1 MENRL
6 ILEILSEEDCMFM
19 KTFPIVTAASAITL
33 TAVIA
38 GSIVFGAA
46 PAQPLAASPPAA
58 SAPVTAPGLPPVP
71 LDGFT
76 ITVNGKQL
84 EPEVLPYLAGDT
96 MLAPLRSIAEALG
109 VAVTYDEAAGS
120 VTAATDKSSL
130 VLTPGD
136 PVAKRNGDP
145 VQLAAAP
152 VREGDTVLVPLRFF
166 AEVFGTSVKWDGA
179 AKRVTAESEDYL
191 LPAVGSYAKLKEL
204 LAGAQDQGMT
214 IGPGDRMQVFVKED
228 SAVARSEAAVNTVEK
243 QATSAAPTGD
253 FSVTNVQVQGV
264 DEGDVVKTD
273 GEYMYQVNGSRVM
286 IVRAAPADKM
296 SLESVLQLEEKAFVI
311 QELYVD
317 GDRLTVIGSSSR
329 QQEQQSPNG
338 SSAKESLSVGGTAA
352 KRLLA
357 PAAPSTVK
365 TLVYDIADRK
375 SPKLLREVETE
386 GSYVSSRRIGGE
398 VYVIANR
405 YLNRYSIIQ
414 DSGESAAVPAYRDTA
429 VSGQWTEAKYE
440 DIRYFPDS
448 LYSAYL
454 VVAGINTASPA
465 DPAEVSVYLGSAE
478 NVFASA
484 DHLYAAFPRRQV
496 SEERVKPA
504 EGASED
510 VAAEYI
516 RINVDETTE
525 VYKFRLDGG
534 KVSFAAK
541 GQVPGTVLN
550 QFSMDEHNGYFR
562 IATTKGKEWGRAGEK
577 LTNNVYVL
585 NEDMGVSG
593 QIEGIAPGE
602 SIYSVRF
609 MGNRGYM
616 VTFQKVDPLFVLDFS
631 NPASPSIL
639 GQLKIPGYSDY
650 LHPYDENHLIGFG
663 KDAVVITDER
673 YEKSPQPTDGTAYYQ
688 GMKISMFDVTDVS
701 RPKELFQTV
710 IGDRGTDSELLHN
723 HKALLFSRDK
733 NLLAF
738 PVSVAE
744 VPAGQ
749 KNNPMAYGQF
759 AFQGAYVYHVDLKE
773 GFRLRDTVTHLSE
786 DELKKAGGNLYGSN
800 HQIGRL
806 LYIGDTLY
814 SLSPGHIRAQN
825 LETLAETGRLTLP

>member
-1 MENRL
+1 
-6 ILEILSEEDCMFM
+6 M
-19 KTFPIVTAASAITL
+19 KRNTAAALVLGALLAAGGVSAGLLQYASTATAEPDHTLPPSVTAFT
-33 TAVIA
+33 
-38 GSIVFGAA
+38 AA
-46 PAQPLAASPPAA
+46 PGTS
-58 SAPVTAPGLPPVP
+58 

-76 ITVNGKQL
+76 VEVNGQAIALETPLQL
-84 EPEVLPYLAGDT
+84 AEGTLLV
-96 MLAPLRSIAEALG
+96 PLRSIAEALG
-109 VAVTYDEAAGS
+109 AKVDYDETEGMITASKEASRVLLKAGDIH
-120 VTAATDKSSL
+120 AQK
-130 VLTPGD
+130 
-136 PVAKRNGDP
+136 NGTV

-152 VREGDTVLVPLRFF
+152 VRDGDTVLVPLRFF
-166 AEVFGTSVKWDGA
+166 AEAFGTSVKWDGA

-191 LPAVGSYAKLKEL
+191 LPAIGSYTKLKEL
-204 LAGAQDQGMT
+204 LAGAQDQGKT
-214 IGPGDRMQVFVKED
+214 IGPGDGMRVFVMED
-228 SAVARSEAAVNTVEK
+228 SAVTRPEAAASAAQK
-243 QATSAAPTGD
+243 QATSAAQTGD
-253 FSVTNVQVQGV
+253 FSATNVQVQGV

-273 GEYMYQVNGSRVM
+273 GEFIYQVNGSRVM
-286 IVRAAPADKM
+286 IVRAAPADSM
-296 SLESVLQLEEKAFVI
+296 TLESVLQLEDKAFAI

-329 QQEQQSPNG
+329 KKELQSPDL
-338 SSAKESLSVGGTAA
+338 SSSGKESPSVGGTAA
-352 KRLLA
+352 KRLIA
-357 PAAPSTVK
+357 PPSMSTVK

-375 SPKLLREVETE
+375 APKLLREVETE

-405 YLNRYSIIQ
+405 YLNRYGIIQ
-414 DSGESAAVPAYRDTA
+414 GSGESAAVPAYRDTA

-465 DPAEVSVYLGSAE
+465 APADVSVYLGSAD

-496 SEERVKPA
+496 HEERVKPA
-504 EGASED
+504 AEASAD

-516 RINVDETTE
+516 RINVDESTE
-525 VYKFRLDGG
+525 VYKFRLDSG

-585 NEDMGVSG
+585 NEDMGLTG

-609 MGNRGYM
+609 MGSRGYM

-631 NPASPSIL
+631 NPSSPSIL

-663 KDAVVITDER
+663 KDAVVVTDER
-673 YEKSPQPTDGTAYYQ
+673 YEKSPQPGDGTAYYQ

-701 RPKELFQTV
+701 RPKELFQNV
-710 IGDRGTDSELLHN
+710 IGDRGTDSELLRN

-738 PVSVAE
+738 PVTVAE

-759 AFQGAYVYHVDLKE
+759 AFQGAYVYHVDLQE
-773 GFRLRDTVTHLSE
+773 GFRLRGTVTHLGE
-786 DELKKAGGNLYGSN
+786 DELNKTGGFLYEGT

-814 SLSPGHIRAQN
+814 SLSPGQVRAQN
-825 LETLAETGRLTLP
+825 LDTLAETGRLELP

>member
-1 MENRL
+1 
-6 ILEILSEEDCMFM
+6 M
-19 KTFPIVTAASAITL
+19 KRFSIITAASAITL
-33 TAVIA
+33 AAVIA
-38 GSIVFGAA
+38 GSIALGAA
-46 PAQPLAASPPAA
+46 PAESREQTSAASQPTATVPANDA
-58 SAPVTAPGLPPVP
+58 NLPPVP
-71 LDGFT
+71 LTGFT
-76 ITVNGKQL
+76 IAVNGKLL
-84 EPEVLPYLAGDT
+84 EPDALPYLAGDT
-96 MLAPLRSIAEALG
+96 MLVPLRALTEALG
-109 VAVTYDEAAGS
+109 AVVSYNETAGS
-120 VTAATDKSSL
+120 IIAVKDGSSI
-130 VLTPGD
+130 VLIPGD
-136 PVAKRNGDP
+136 SIATKNGTP

-152 VREGDTVLVPLRFF
+152 VRDGDVVLVPLRFF
-166 AEVFGTSVKWDGA
+166 AEAFGTSVKWDGA
-179 AKRVTAESEDYL
+179 AKRVTVESEDYL
-191 LPAVGSYAKLKEL
+191 LPAIGSYAKLKEL
-204 LAGAQDQGMT
+204 LASAQDQGIT
-214 IGPGDRMQVFVKED
+214 IGPGHGMQVFVMED
-228 SAVARSEAAVNTVEK
+228 SAVARSEI
-243 QATSAAPTGD
+243 ATSAAQKQNASAAPKGD
-253 FSVTNVQVQGV
+253 FSATNVQVQGV

-273 GEYMYQVNGSRVM
+273 GEFIYQVNGSRVM
-286 IVRAAPADKM
+286 IVRAAPEDKM
-296 SLESVLQLEEKAFVI
+296 TLESVLQLEEKTFAI

-329 QQEQQSPNG
+329 KQEPQNPDV

-352 KRLLA
+352 KRRIA

-375 SPKLLREVETE
+375 APKLLREVETE

-405 YLNRYSIIQ
+405 YLNRYGIIQ
-414 DSGESAAVPAYRDTA
+414 DNRESAAVPAYRDTA
-429 VSGQWTEAKYE
+429 MSGQWTEAKYE

-454 VVAGINTASPA
+454 VVAGISTASPSV
-465 DPAEVSVYLGSAE
+465 PAEVSIYLGSAE

-496 SEERVKPA
+496 SEDRVKPA
-504 EGASED
+504 AGTSAD

-516 RINVDETTE
+516 RINVDETTQ
-525 VYKFRLDGG
+525 VYKFRLDKG
-534 KVSFAAK
+534 KASFAAK

-585 NEDMGVSG
+585 NEDMGISG

-663 KDAVVITDER
+663 KDAVVVTDER

-710 IGDRGTDSELLHN
+710 IGDRGTDSELLRN

-738 PVSVAE
+738 PVTVAE

-759 AFQGAYVYHVDLKE
+759 AFQGAYVYHVDLQE
-773 GFRLRDTVTHLSE
+773 GFRLRETVTHLGE
-786 DELKKAGGNLYGSN
+786 DELKKAGGSLYESN

-814 SLSPGHIRAQN
+814 SLSPGQIRAQN
-825 LETLAETGRLTLP
+825 LETLAETGRLELP